1 MVMINEIGDTEKGQ
15 YALGRL
21 RAKKFKKD
29 GVKKANEIGK
39 YAEKAREKSS
49 LSTKTVD
56 GCNDTFYSP
65 SKYKNLTDSHA
76 NGWHDEMHKNEST
89 KKNLN
94 LTENAIRNIVRS
106 VINEMFDESTIPYD
120 KNFLDGIDSIDNR
133 SINYF
138 IQSMIPSGNRVSK
151 NSPYKPIRQL
161 VLYFSPEGA
170 VKHGGRLTKDIVN
183 HIMRNDALRKK
194 IYEISQYDRKILDLI
209 YGKNKLTGKPL
220 MQQIIWNL
228 DAILSEMVEFN
239 NIVSSSNIRNYF
251 DGTEALNGAKDGK
264 RVGLTSI
271 IFKAFTGIDEIKSQ
285 IKKMQEILDKG
296 RDAFSYNTGKFNR
309 K

>member
-1 MVMINEIGDTEKGQ
+1 MINEIGDTEKGQ